1 MDWDKLRIFHAAAQ
15 AGSFTHAGETLNMS
29 QSAVSRQVSGLEQ
42 DLGVALF
49 HRHARGLILTEQGEH
64 LFRTVNDVMQKLEGV
79 RSRLTEASE
88 KPTGPL
94 RLTTTVG
101 LGSTWLTDRIHE
113 FIDLY
118 PDVRLQLIL
127 DDEELDLGMREA
139 DVAIRLRQ
147 PTQPDLIQRQPVH
160 GAHAPLRRA
169 GYLERFGRPQTLADL
184 DGHRIVTFGVPV
196 PQYLKDVNW
205 LEVAGRDPG
214 NPRTAILRIN
224 NLLSIKNAITRGIGI
239 AVLPDY
245 MVGKDSVAG
254 AALARGGSTELLDL
268 FRLSG
273 GTQELGACA
282 RIQGLPCRQGAELVV
297 LTGNPGLLQIYPSPQ
312 RFCSLAPYFDLHIF
326 FAGRTIRLS
335 TR

>member
-29 QSAVSRQVSGLEQ
+29 QSAVSRQVSALEQ

-64 LFRTVNDVMQKLEGV
+64 LFRTANDVMGKLEAV
-79 RSRLTEASE
+79 RSRLAESSQ

-147 PTQPDLIQRQPVH
+147 PVQPDLIQRRLFTVH
-160 GAHAPLRRA
+160 MHLYASPA
-169 GYLERFGRPQTLADL
+169 YLQRFGRPQSLADL
-184 DGHRIVTFGVPV
+184 DGHRIVTFGAPV

-205 LEVAGRDPG
+205 LEVAGREAG
-214 NPRTAILRIN
+214 NPRVPILRIN
-224 NLLSIKNAITRGIGI
+224 NLLSIKNAVTRGIGI

-245 MVGKDSVAG
+245 MVENDPS
-254 AALARGGSTELLDL
+254 LERLLPEAEVPS
-268 FRLSG
+268 FA
-273 GTQELGACA
+273 TYFVY
-282 RIQGLPCRQGAELVV
+282 PAELKNSARVHV
-297 LTGNPGLLQIYPSPQ
+297 FRDFLISKAQNWSY
-312 RFCSLAPYFDLHIF
+312 
-326 FAGRTIRLS
+326 
-335 TR
+335 